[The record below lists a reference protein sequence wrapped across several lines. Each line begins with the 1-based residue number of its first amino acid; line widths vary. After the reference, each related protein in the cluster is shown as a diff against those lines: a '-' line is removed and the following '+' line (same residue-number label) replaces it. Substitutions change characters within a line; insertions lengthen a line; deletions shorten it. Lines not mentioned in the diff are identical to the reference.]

1 MLLLLQLDQLVTSLL
16 WVTSFCNVLCYTQ
29 FGLISLI
36 YISPICCVM
45 NKLKLGIRKQRESKM
60 GCRQI
65 LSMTLD
71 FKCPVVNEPSLA
83 MFGAGGERT

>member
-16 WVTSFCNVLCYTQ
+16 RVTCFCNVLCYTQ

-36 YISPICCVM
+36 YISAIYCVM
-45 NKLKLGIRKQRESKM
+45 NNLKLAIRNQRESKM

-65 LSMTLD
+65 LSMAR
-71 FKCPVVNEPSLA
+71 F
-83 MFGAGGERT
+83 